1 MMEPVRVFLA
11 LGANLGDRLETLERA
26 CDELY
31 ARYGALRLSQLYETE
46 PQGCP
51 EGSPCFLNA
60 CVELY
65 CSVTAQELLA
75 ECQRI
80 EKLLGRERHGV
91 YGEPRSCDIDI
102 ISYGDTQLDSLELS
116 LPHPRAAQRSFVLQ
130 PLCDIDSQLI
140 LAGQERSVSALLA
153 ALPDSPEE
161 SLRTFPL

>member
-1 MMEPVRVFLA
+1 MEPVRVFLA

-26 CDELY
+26 CDELH
-31 ARYGALRLSQLYETE
+31 ARYGALSLSQLYETE

-65 CSVTAQELLA
+65 CSVSALELLA

-80 EKLLGRERHGV
+80 EKALGRERSGI

-102 ISYGDTQLDSLELS
+102 ISYGDLRLDSPELT

-130 PLCDIDSQLI
+130 PLCDIDAQLV
-140 LAGQERSVSALLA
+140 LAGQESSVSELLA
-153 ALPDSPEE
+153 SLPDSPEE
-161 SLRTFPL
+161 SLRIFPL